1 MLFSTIV
8 SEKQSKQTYYNFQ
21 NNEKNPERF
30 IRELNLMSKKLIY
43 FLMYSG
49 VPKEVIP
56 LVLCKASNY
65 NVDTVKRD
73 LYRQLKNNKYCI
85 ICGSSKNLTLHHIKP
100 IKDYPELKYRYDN
113 LRPICKK
120 CHKNLHEY
128 EG

>member
-1 MLFSTIV
+1 MLFSTMV
-8 SEKQSKQTYYNFQ
+8 SEKQSKRTYYNFQ
-21 NNEKNPERF
+21 NNETNPERF
-30 IRELNLMSKKLIY
+30 IQELTLMSKKLIY

-73 LYRQLKNNKYCI
+73 LYRQLKNNKCCV
-85 ICGSSKNLTLHHIKP
+85 ICGSTENLTLHHVKP
-100 IKDYPELKYRYDN
+100 IREYPELKYRHDN
-113 LRPICKK
+113 LKPICKS
-120 CHKNLHEY
+120 CHKNLHDW